1 MVKAQ
6 SGMSQ
11 YTGVIVGAGVAVVVV
26 TGSIVGGIIANE
38 LNEGDNHKIK
48 MTSSP
53 PPPPA
58 SRMRAM
64 SEHEEIYGK
73 RGSHFDLTKDEHK
86 IFATLARRQMTN
98 GGKLHR

>member
-1 MVKAQ
+1 
-6 SGMSQ
+6 MSQ
-11 YTGVIVGAGVAVVVV
+11 YTALIVGAGVAVVVIA
-26 TGSIVGGIIANE
+26 GSVIGGIIANE

-48 MTSSP
+48 MTTSP

-64 SEHEEIYGK
+64 SEHQEIYGK
-73 RGSHFDLTKDEHK
+73 PGNHFDLTKDEHK
-86 IFATLARRQMTN
+86 IFATLARRQIAN

>member
-1 MVKAQ
+1 MEERE
-6 SGMSQ
+6 MSQ
-11 YTGVIVGAGVAVVVV
+11 YTAAIVGAGVAVVVV
-26 TGSIVGGIIANE
+26 SGSVIGGIIANE

-58 SRMRAM
+58 ARAM
-64 SEHEEIYGK
+64 REMHEHEQIYGK
-73 RGSHFDLTKDEHK
+73 PGGHFDLTKDEK
-86 IFATLARRQMTN
+86 KVFATLARRQMAN